1 MATDPSIYKAIPRST
16 TDPIEALGYDL
27 IQRARVTVD
36 PAAAPGRSTLTEYA
50 ITHCGHLHS
59 QWMTRTELDAFA
71 SGVTHALFALHLTLT
86 DGTIIDLDDG
96 ELVDL
101 AEPIYGSDISRHA
114 AHWGA
119 VYVKVE

>member
-1 MATDPSIYKAIPRST
+1 MATDPDIYKALPPST
-16 TDPIEALGYDL
+16 VDPIEVLGYD
-27 IQRARVTVD
+27 ITQRVRVT
-36 PAAAPGRSTLTEYA
+36 APGLSTLTEYA

-101 AEPIYGSDISRHA
+101 AEPTYRSDLSHYV
-114 AHWGA
+114 AHYGA
-119 VYVKVE
+119 VHVKVE

>member
-16 TDPIEALGYDL
+16 TNPIEVLGYD
-27 IQRARVTVD
+27 ITQRVRVT
-36 PAAAPGRSTLTEYA
+36 APGHSTLTEYA

-101 AEPIYGSDISRHA
+101 AEPIYDHAISRYA
-114 AHWGA
+114 AHYGA
-119 VYVKVE
+119 VHVKVE

>member
-1 MATDPSIYKAIPRST
+1 MATDPDIYKAIPRST
-16 TDPIEALGYDL
+16 TNPIEVLGYD
-27 IQRARVTVD
+27 ITQRVRVT
-36 PAAAPGRSTLTEYA
+36 APGHSTLTEYA

-71 SGVTHALFALHLTLT
+71 SGVTHALFALHLALT

-101 AEPIYGSDISRHA
+101 AEPIYKSDLPTMRPTG
-114 AHWGA
+114 GA
-119 VYVKVE
+119 VHVKVE

>member
-16 TDPIEALGYDL
+16 TDPIEVLGYD
-27 IQRARVTVD
+27 ITQRVRVT
-36 PAAAPGRSTLTEYA
+36 APGQSPITEYA
-50 ITHCGHLHS
+50 IAYYGHLHS
-59 QWMTRTELDAFA
+59 QWMTRTELNAFA
-71 SGVTHALFALHLTLT
+71 SGVTHALFALHLALT

-101 AEPIYGSDISRHA
+101 AEPIYDSDISRHA